1 METKSDMKNMT
12 IWNIARACKGHLAV
26 PAGKHTG
33 TCPAAGMAVIR
44 GYSGKEAAG
53 IVIDSRK
60 VEPGDIFVAIRGE
73 RVDGHQFIREVFDKG
88 AIAVVC
94 EEEPEELPG
103 PCIRVED
110 SLAALRQIAAFYR
123 EQMPIPIV
131 GITGSVGK
139 TSTKEF
145 VASVLAQKYKT
156 HKTQGNFNNEIGLP
170 KTLLQLTPEHEA
182 CVVEM
187 GMRGLGQIAELAAIG
202 EPTIGVVTNVGK
214 SHIELLGSQENI
226 AKAKAELVQALDEKG
241 TAVLN
246 GDDPFVRPMTAL
258 CKGKTVLYGTDDQ
271 AAVRADHIVCDQQGV
286 RFHCSGAGQSF
297 DVSVPVIGGHNV
309 YNALAAIAVGQL
321 TGLSAAEIQ
330 RGLASYHGM
339 AMRQELLH
347 IGPYT
352 FINDTYNANPASMAE
367 AIRTLD
373 LLTKGR
379 KIAVL
384 GGMGE
389 LGDWAKREH
398 EAIGRLVAQTGLDA
412 LITMGDLAKDIAQS
426 AKAAGMTAVYTT
438 DTHEQAA
445 RQLKELLHDGDT
457 VLLKG
462 SRSFAMEKILPY
474 FERK

>member
-1 METKSDMKNMT
+1 MAAFTSEEIIQATG
-12 IWNIARACKGHLAV
+12 ARLLK
-26 PAGKHTG
+26 
-33 TCPAAGMAVIR
+33 PAASVSFSDVCTDTRAIAKGSLFVAFKGTSFNGHDFVD
-44 GYSGKEAAG
+44 KALAAG
-53 IVIDSRK
+53 AAGAIVSEVRP
-60 VEPGDIFVAIRGE
+60 EYEGMTAPIFVAADTLKAYQDLARFH
-73 RVDGHQFIREVFDKG
+73 RRRF
-88 AIAVVC
+88 AIPVVAV
-94 EEEPEELPG
+94 
-103 PCIRVED
+103 
-110 SLAALRQIAAFYR
+110 
-123 EQMPIPIV
+123 
-131 GITGSVGK
+131 TGSVGK
-139 TSTKEF
+139 TSTRNMI
-145 VASVLAQKYKT
+145 ATVLSEKYRVLQTEK
-156 HKTQGNFNNEIGLP
+156 NFNNEIGLP
-170 KTLLQLTPEHEA
+170 KTLLQLTPDHEA

>member
-1 METKSDMKNMT
+1 MAAFTSEEIIQATG
-12 IWNIARACKGHLAV
+12 ARLLK
-26 PAGKHTG
+26 
-33 TCPAAGMAVIR
+33 PAASVSFSDVCTDTRAIAKGSLFVAFKGTSFNGHDFVD
-44 GYSGKEAAG
+44 KALAAG
-53 IVIDSRK
+53 AAGAVVSEVRP
-60 VEPGDIFVAIRGE
+60 EYEGLTAPIFVAADTLKAYQDLARFH
-73 RVDGHQFIREVFDKG
+73 RRRF
-88 AIAVVC
+88 AIPVVAV
-94 EEEPEELPG
+94 
-103 PCIRVED
+103 
-110 SLAALRQIAAFYR
+110 
-123 EQMPIPIV
+123 
-131 GITGSVGK
+131 TGSVGK
-139 TSTKEF
+139 TSTRNMI
-145 VASVLAQKYKT
+145 ATVLSEKYRVLQTEK
-156 HKTQGNFNNEIGLP
+156 NFNNEIGLP
-170 KTLLQLTPEHEA
+170 KTLLQLTPDHEA

-226 AKAKAELVQALDEKG
+226 AKAKAELVQALDE
-241 TAVLN
+241 
-246 GDDPFVRPMTAL
+246 
-258 CKGKTVLYGTDDQ
+258 KGKTVLYGTDDQ

-398 EAIGRLVAQTGLDA
+398 ETIGRLVAQTSLDA

>member
-1 METKSDMKNMT
+1 
-12 IWNIARACKGHLAV
+12 
-26 PAGKHTG
+26 
-33 TCPAAGMAVIR
+33 
-44 GYSGKEAAG
+44 
-53 IVIDSRK
+53 
-60 VEPGDIFVAIRGE
+60 
-73 RVDGHQFIREVFDKG
+73 
-88 AIAVVC
+88 
-94 EEEPEELPG
+94 
-103 PCIRVED
+103 
-110 SLAALRQIAAFYR
+110 
-123 EQMPIPIV
+123 
-131 GITGSVGK
+131 
-139 TSTKEF
+139 
-145 VASVLAQKYKT
+145 
-156 HKTQGNFNNEIGLP
+156 
-170 KTLLQLTPEHEA
+170 
-182 CVVEM
+182 
-187 GMRGLGQIAELAAIG
+187 
-202 EPTIGVVTNVGK
+202 
-214 SHIELLGSQENI
+214 
-226 AKAKAELVQALDEKG
+226 
-241 TAVLN
+241 
-246 GDDPFVRPMTAL
+246 MTAL

-398 EAIGRLVAQTGLDA
+398 EAIGRLVAQTGIDA
-412 LITMGDLAKDIAQS
+412 S
-426 AKAAGMTAVYTT
+426 
-438 DTHEQAA
+438 
-445 RQLKELLHDGDT
+445 
-457 VLLKG
+457 
-462 SRSFAMEKILPY
+462 SRWAI
-474 FERK
+474 

>member
-1 METKSDMKNMT
+1 MAVFTSEEIIQATG
-12 IWNIARACKGHLAV
+12 ARLLK
-26 PAGKHTG
+26 
-33 TCPAAGMAVIR
+33 PAAPVSFSEVCTDTRAIAKGSLFVAFKGTSFNGHDFV
-44 GYSGKEAAG
+44 GKALEAGAAG
-53 IVIDSRK
+53 
-60 VEPGDIFVAIRGE
+60 
-73 RVDGHQFIREVFDKG
+73 
-88 AIAVVC
+88 AVVS
-94 EEEPEELPG
+94 EVRPEYEGLTAPLF
-103 PCIRVED
+103 VVAD
-110 SLAALRQIAAFYR
+110 TLKAYQDLARFHR
-123 EQMPIPIV
+123 RRFSIPV
-131 GITGSVGK
+131 VAVTGSVGK
-139 TSTKEF
+139 TSTRNMI
-145 VASVLAQKYKT
+145 ATVLGEKYKVLQT
-156 HKTQGNFNNEIGLP
+156 EKNFNNEIGLP
-170 KTLLQLTPEHEA
+170 KTLLQLTPDHEA

-246 GDDPFVRPMTAL
+246 GDDPFVRQMTAL
-258 CKGKTVLYGTDDQ
+258 CQGTSVLYGTGMDD
-271 AAVRADHIVCDQQGV
+271 AVRADAIVCDEQGV
-286 RFHCSGAGQSF
+286 RFHCHCFGSGFEAAM
-297 DVSVPVIGGHNV
+297 PVIGRHNV
-309 YNALAAIAVGQL
+309 YNALAAIAVGHL
-321 TGLSAAEIQ
+321 TGLSIEEIQ
-330 RGLASYHGM
+330 RGLASYRGM

-412 LITMGDLAKDIAQS
+412 LITMGNLAKDIAATAQ
-426 AKAAGMTAVYTT
+426 AEGMTAVYTT

-445 RQLKELLHDGDT
+445 RQLQALLQDGDT

>member
-1 METKSDMKNMT
+1 MAAFTSEEIIQATG
-12 IWNIARACKGHLAV
+12 ARLLK
-26 PAGKHTG
+26 
-33 TCPAAGMAVIR
+33 PAASVSFSDVCTDTRAIAKGSLFVAFKGTSFNGHDFVD
-44 GYSGKEAAG
+44 KALAAG
-53 IVIDSRK
+53 AAGAVVSEVRP
-60 VEPGDIFVAIRGE
+60 EYEGLTAPIFVAADTLKAYQDLARFH
-73 RVDGHQFIREVFDKG
+73 RRRF
-88 AIAVVC
+88 AIPVVAV
-94 EEEPEELPG
+94 
-103 PCIRVED
+103 
-110 SLAALRQIAAFYR
+110 
-123 EQMPIPIV
+123 
-131 GITGSVGK
+131 TGSVGK
-139 TSTKEF
+139 TSTRNMI
-145 VASVLAQKYKT
+145 ATVLSEKYRVLQTEK
-156 HKTQGNFNNEIGLP
+156 NFNNEIGLP
-170 KTLLQLTPEHEA
+170 KTLLQLTPDHEA

-389 LGDWAKREH
+389 LETGRNGNTKPLAASSPRPVSMPSSRWA
-398 EAIGRLVAQTGLDA
+398 I
-412 LITMGDLAKDIAQS
+412 
-426 AKAAGMTAVYTT
+426 
-438 DTHEQAA
+438 
-445 RQLKELLHDGDT
+445 
-457 VLLKG
+457 
-462 SRSFAMEKILPY
+462 
-474 FERK
+474 